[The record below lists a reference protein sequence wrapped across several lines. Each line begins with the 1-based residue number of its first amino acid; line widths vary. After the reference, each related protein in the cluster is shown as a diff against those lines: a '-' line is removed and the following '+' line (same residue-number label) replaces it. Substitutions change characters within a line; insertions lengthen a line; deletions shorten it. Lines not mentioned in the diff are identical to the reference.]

1 MQNQKQLMTVAE
13 PNVLLKLP
21 GIEKVYV
28 LYFFFF
34 PARTPQ
40 RNAVDFHY
48 SYCQNKLHHGKM
60 KRWGICNSVLI
71 EQEIPL
77 LLPQG

>member
-28 LYFFFF
+28 LYFFFS
-34 PARTPQ
+34 Q
-40 RNAVDFHY
+40 
-48 SYCQNKLHHGKM
+48 
-60 KRWGICNSVLI
+60 
-71 EQEIPL
+71 
-77 LLPQG
+77 QGPHKEMQWTFITAIAKINYIMEK